1 MAEKS
6 LSQSFQKYARI
17 GAMVKEIVAFSLTI
31 LSGLPAMFVPML
43 WQGSA
48 LPPFDSPIPKEEI
61 VLSVKTAK
69 NLPEK
74 PPDTPT
80 PTNTPTPTPTD
91 TPTPTATP
99 TPLPAGRQGVPTV
112 TTSQDLESLFTKYA
126 DEYHIDKERLKHIAA
141 CESGFNT
148 QANYNNLYLG
158 MFQFSEGAWTT
169 VRSSMGLSTDQELR
183 KNAEES
189 IRSAAFMLSRGQE
202 NAWPSC
208 NN

>member
-1 MAEKS
+1 M
-6 LSQSFQKYARI
+6 I
-17 GAMVKEIVAFSLTI
+17 KEVVTMSLTI
-31 LSGLPAMFVPML
+31 LSSLPALFVPML
-43 WQGSA
+43 WQEA
-48 LPPFDSPIPKEEI
+48 APPPFDSPIPKEEI
-61 VLSVKTAK
+61 VLSAK
-69 NLPEK
+69 ISSS
-74 PPDTPT
+74 PPKQQPTETTTPTLTPT

-91 TPTPTATP
+91 TPTPTP
-99 TPLPAGRQGVPTV
+99 TPIPTV
-112 TTSQDLESLFTKYA
+112 TTSQDLETLFTKYA
-126 DEYHIDKERLKHIAA
+126 DEYHVDKERLKRTAA

-148 QANYNNLYLG
+148 QANFNNLYVG

-208 NN
+208 K